1 MEIGSPNWNLAN
13 DVATRCNYLLVN
25 LRADES
31 LEKIYMEEKIG
42 GLEEEKEE
50 RKEKKKRNKNYMTY
64 LLVYG

>member
-1 MEIGSPNWNLAN
+1 MEVGSPNWNLAN
-13 DVATRCNYLLVN
+13 DVATRCNHLLVN